1 MKSKFGVKTCLLLF
15 CVIGVLAAQ
24 DPGGAPKRKKLRRK
38 LQDIPTV
45 ENATLPLHQQQQQQ
59 EELQQQ
65 QELQQQIILQQ
76 EQEQDLQDQLELEVE
91 INPSP
96 PDQIGLNSADRAG
109 LNPADQVV
117 VRENQTQETTERGGR
132 G

>member
-1 MKSKFGVKTCLLLF
+1 MKSKFGVKMCLLLF

-45 ENATLPLHQQQQQQ
+45 ENATLPLQQQQQQ
-59 EELQQQ
+59 ELQ
-65 QELQQQIILQQ
+65 QQQIILQQ
-76 EQEQDLQDQLELEVE
+76 EQQEQEQDLQEQLELEVE

-96 PDQIGLNSADRAG
+96 PDQIGSNSADQIG
-109 LNPADQVV
+109 LNPADQIV

>member
-1 MKSKFGVKTCLLLF
+1 MKMKSKFGVKMCLLLF

-24 DPGGAPKRKKLRRK
+24 DPGGAPKRKKMRRK
-38 LQDIPTV
+38 LPDIQTV
-45 ENATLPLHQQQQQQ
+45 ENATLPLQQQ
-59 EELQQQ
+59 ELQQQQQ

-76 EQEQDLQDQLELEVE
+76 EQEQDLQEQLELEVE

-96 PDQIGLNSADRAG
+96 PDQIGSNSADRIG
-109 LNPADQVV
+109 SSLPDQIV

>member
-1 MKSKFGVKTCLLLF
+1 MKMKMKSKFGVKMCLLLF

-38 LQDIPTV
+38 LPDIPTV
-45 ENATLPLHQQQQQQ
+45 ENATLPLQQ
-59 EELQQQ
+59 QQQ

-96 PDQIGLNSADRAG
+96 PDQIGSNSADRIG
-109 LNPADQVV
+109 SSLPDQTV

>member
-1 MKSKFGVKTCLLLF
+1 MKMKSKFGVKTCLLLF

-38 LQDIPTV
+38 LPDIPTV
-45 ENATLPLHQQQQQQ
+45 ENATLPLQQQQQQ
-59 EELQQQ
+59 QL
-65 QELQQQIILQQ
+65 LQQ
-76 EQEQDLQDQLELEVE
+76 EQEQDLQEQLELEVE

-96 PDQIGLNSADRAG
+96 PDQIGSNSADRIG
-109 LNPADQVV
+109 SSLPDQIV

>member
-1 MKSKFGVKTCLLLF
+1 MKMKSKFGVKMCLLLF

-45 ENATLPLHQQQQQQ
+45 ENATLPLQQQQQQ
-59 EELQQQ
+59 ELQ
-65 QELQQQIILQQ
+65 QQQIILQQ
-76 EQEQDLQDQLELEVE
+76 EQQEQEQDLQEQLELEVE

-96 PDQIGLNSADRAG
+96 PDQIGSNSADQIG
-109 LNPADQVV
+109 LNPADQIV